1 VIADAI
7 ARLDDAELRRR
18 YSPAEMMRLEIYPEV
33 WEDPDEVDLLLE
45 DMTRL
50 RAALQRVT
58 GQRFGLLV
66 MIN

>member
-1 VIADAI
+1 
-7 ARLDDAELRRR
+7 
-18 YSPAEMMRLEIYPEV
+18 MMRLEIYPEV

-50 RAALQRVT
+50 RAALERVT
-58 GQRFGLLV
+58 GQGFGLLV